1 MQNVLITSGL
11 TKIYRGVPVV
21 NGVNMTIKQGD
32 IYGFIGKNGSGKTT
46 FMRTILGMTVQ
57 ERGSYQF
64 FDGVPVEEARK
75 MVGSL
80 IEYPALYK
88 NETVY
93 ENMKR
98 FSILFGSNSEQEI
111 FELLGFVGLLEAK
124 KMKAK
129 NLSLGMKQ
137 RLGIAIALIGNPSF
151 LVLDEPING
160 LDPAGIKEIR
170 DVILRL
176 NKELNITFLISSHLL
191 DELSKI
197 ATRFGLIDRGV
208 LVEEFTAEE
217 LNRINNT
224 RLELVV
230 SDIDRALKLLNER
243 IPANEIYVNEG
254 KIILPNFSSQSG
266 AINRYLVE
274 NGVDIFEMA
283 RSRESLEQHFI
294 ERVGR

>member
-283 RSRESLEQHFI
+283 RPRESLEQHFI